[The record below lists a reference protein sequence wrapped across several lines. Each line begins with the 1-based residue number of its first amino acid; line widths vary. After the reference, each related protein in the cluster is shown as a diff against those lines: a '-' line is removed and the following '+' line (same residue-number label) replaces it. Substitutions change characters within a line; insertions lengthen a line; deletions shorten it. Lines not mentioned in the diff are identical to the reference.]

1 MQGFA
6 FVSFCSLAAMEQCMA
21 TTGHV
26 IDNKGVD
33 LRRAA
38 SGREENEEVLR
49 AKEYDPEAAELKK
62 LCVGNL
68 DSECSQEEVRDYF
81 GQYGDIEDIE
91 MTVTPVMIKFV
102 SAASVDRV
110 QENRPHSLRDRKLE
124 TKRATPR
131 HLVGKPE
138 ATISVIKA
146 FIGPPE
152 VRGRGHSGLS
162 EDITDLD
169 LKGAFS

>member
-68 DSECSQEEVRDYF
+68 DSECSQ
-81 GQYGDIEDIE
+81 
-91 MTVTPVMIKFV
+91 
-102 SAASVDRV
+102 
-110 QENRPHSLRDRKLE
+110 
-124 TKRATPR
+124 
-131 HLVGKPE
+131 
-138 ATISVIKA
+138 
-146 FIGPPE
+146 
-152 VRGRGHSGLS
+152 
-162 EDITDLD
+162 
-169 LKGAFS
+169 